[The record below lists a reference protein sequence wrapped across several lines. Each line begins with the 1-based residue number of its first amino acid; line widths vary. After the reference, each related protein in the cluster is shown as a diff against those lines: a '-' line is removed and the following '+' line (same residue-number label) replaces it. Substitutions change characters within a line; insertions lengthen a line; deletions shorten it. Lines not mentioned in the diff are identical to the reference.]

1 MFRIL
6 VLFLC
11 VLAVSGCGPSKEE
24 LRRQQLLEA
33 QRIEDARREAQRVAA
48 ERDARIQ
55 ERLNHARDAWSSKTY
70 LSEGDITTLFSG
82 ELTTDLKAGK
92 TYFIEL
98 ELQAAKYNYT
108 DSKQSFVIVGM
119 RNLPNSSVYSPLF
132 PDKNAAY
139 QPGQKAKSVLEFT
152 LKNETQKNR
161 LEQVVE
167 LEDGKRWVAAAL
179 NFKDYDVLATMQS
192 SWRWEPGLFED
203 LSWLVSPETAYKQ
216 TSARSLTMQIGYRF
230 CPLQRC
236 RLEHQYRQH
245 PISAIRADVMSVLV
259 GNRNNNQV
267 LAEFVREDK

>member
-11 VLAVSGCGPSKEE
+11 VLTVSGCGPSKEE

-33 QRIEDARREAQRVAA
+33 QRVEDARREAQKLAA

-55 ERLNHARDAWSSKTY
+55 ERLNDARAAWTSESY
-70 LSEGDITTLFSG
+70 LNESNIEVLFSG
-82 ELTTDLKAGK
+82 ELTNDLRAGR

-108 DSKQSFVIVGM
+108 DGKQSFVIVGM

-132 PDKNAAY
+132 PDRNAAY

-152 LKNETQKNR
+152 LKNETVKNR
-161 LEQVVE
+161 LDQTVE
-167 LEDGKRWVAAAL
+167 KEDGKRWVAAAL
-179 NFKDYDVLATMQS
+179 NFKDYEVLATMQS

-203 LSWLVSPETAYKQ
+203 LSWLVNPETAYKQ
-216 TSARSLTMQIGYRF
+216 TSGRSLTMQIGYRF

-236 RLEHQYRQH
+236 RLEYQYRQH

-259 GNRNNNQV
+259 GNRSNGQV